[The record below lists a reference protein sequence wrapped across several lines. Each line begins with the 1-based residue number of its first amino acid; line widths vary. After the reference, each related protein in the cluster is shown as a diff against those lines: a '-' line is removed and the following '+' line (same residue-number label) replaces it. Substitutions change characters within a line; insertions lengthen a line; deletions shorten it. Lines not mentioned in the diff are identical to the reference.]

1 MTTVWG
7 PVLLQLAHSYE
18 DRNLDDIDAAGVE
31 LYWDIVFAAAHKHST
46 PSFHERGDEILEDR
60 TQCLDA
66 TLAAG
71 WHAGEEIGSP
81 QTVYTSSQT
90 LSPVR
95 VTNARGIG
103 DSGKPD
109 GVLWTS
115 SRLPDGA
122 SAWEQSELSEF
133 PELRR
138 NYALFAF
145 DLASDEEVFQISS
158 VRDFERLVVEY
169 PRVIEPGR
177 VGVDW
182 GGLSGRYVAV
192 NLTSAGLARVQN
204 FRIVTDRGVA
214 ELSDW
219 DAECTAWLRL
229 LKYCGLVA
237 L

>member
-1 MTTVWG
+1 MKLIRTCSG
-7 PVLLQLAHSYE
+7 AHPTSPGV
-18 DRNLDDIDAAGVE
+18 AGRRR
-31 LYWDIVFAAAHKHST
+31 F
-46 PSFHERGDEILEDR
+46 RGDSD
-60 TQCLDA
+60 
-66 TLAAG
+66 
-71 WHAGEEIGSP
+71 
-81 QTVYTSSQT
+81 
-90 LSPVR
+90 
-95 VTNARGIG
+95 
-103 DSGKPD
+103 KPD
-109 GVLWTS
+109 GVLLNS

-122 SAWEQSELSEF
+122 NAWERSELSEF

-138 NYALFAF
+138 NFPF
-145 DLASDEEVFQISS
+145 DLASDEEVFQIGS

-182 GGLSGRYVAV
+182 EGLSGRYVAV